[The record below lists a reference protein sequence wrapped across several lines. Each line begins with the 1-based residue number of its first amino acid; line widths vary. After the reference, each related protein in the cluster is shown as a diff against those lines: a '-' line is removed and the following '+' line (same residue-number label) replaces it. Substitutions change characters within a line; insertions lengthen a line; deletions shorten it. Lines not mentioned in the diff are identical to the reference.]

1 MTHQTL
7 TGQTIKEVFIISTC
21 PKDDLLYLLM
31 HLNKH
36 ISTHFERCAGVSP
49 NRLELLCKLTG
60 GQISQSDLQKAVS
73 IDPAA
78 VTRHV
83 QQLEVE
89 GLLLR
94 TRCETDNRITLVQLT
109 EEGKKKLDIFKTEK
123 DRFLEELQ
131 TDLTESERIG
141 FVQALRKLNGQIQ
154 HMKETS
160 KTQ

>member
-1 MTHQTL
+1 
-7 TGQTIKEVFIISTC
+7 
-21 PKDDLLYLLM
+21 M

-36 ISTHFERCAGVSP
+36 IATRFERCAGVSP

-83 QQLEVE
+83 QQLEAE
-89 GLLLR
+89 GILLR
-94 TRCETDNRITLVQLT
+94 TRCESDNRITLVQLT
-109 EEGKKKLDIFKTEK
+109 EEGQAKVARFKAEK

-131 TDLTESERIG
+131 AGLTESERLG
-141 FVQALRKLNGQIQ
+141 FIRVLRKLNNQIQ
-154 HMKETS
+154 VMKETG
-160 KTQ
+160 KTN

>member
-1 MTHQTL
+1 
-7 TGQTIKEVFIISTC
+7 
-21 PKDDLLYLLM
+21 M

-36 ISTHFERCAGVSP
+36 IATRFERCAGVSP

-83 QQLEVE
+83 QQLEAE
-89 GLLLR
+89 GILIR
-94 TRCETDNRITLVQLT
+94 TRSESDNRITLVQLT
-109 EEGKKKLDIFKTEK
+109 EEGKSKVTLFKAEK

-131 TDLTESERIG
+131 ADLTESERRGLIH
-141 FVQALRKLNGQIQ
+141 ALQKLNGQIQ
-154 HMKETS
+154 QMKETG
-160 KTQ
+160 KTN

>member
-1 MTHQTL
+1 MRE
-7 TGQTIKEVFIISTC
+7 EVLIISTC
-21 PKDDLLYLLM
+21 HTDDLLYLLM

-36 ISTHFERCAGVSP
+36 IATRFERCAGVSP

-83 QQLEVE
+83 QQLEAE
-89 GLLLR
+89 GILQR
-94 TRCETDNRITLVQLT
+94 TRSESDNRITLVQLT
-109 EEGKKKLDIFKTEK
+109 EEGKSKVALFKAEK

-131 TDLTESERIG
+131 ADLTESERLGLI
-141 FVQALRKLNGQIQ
+141 QALQKLNGRVQLIIGNKQ
-154 HMKETS
+154 D
-160 KTQ
+160 